1 MVASNAVVVLVTATL
16 GFGVMKAVAVV
27 VVPRMAAADRRATS
41 FMVLVRYGG
50 ERRSNEE
57 CEEGFGKRYGSN

>member
-27 VVPRMAAADRRATS
+27 VVLMPRTAAADRRATS
-41 FMVLVRYGG
+41 FMVMVRG
-50 ERRSNEE
+50 EVEE
-57 CEEGFGKRYGSN
+57 FGKR